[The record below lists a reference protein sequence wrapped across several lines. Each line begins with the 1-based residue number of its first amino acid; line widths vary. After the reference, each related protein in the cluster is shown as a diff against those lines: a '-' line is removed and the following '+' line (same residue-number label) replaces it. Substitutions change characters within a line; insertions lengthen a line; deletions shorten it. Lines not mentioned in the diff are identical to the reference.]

1 MLLLWRFLHLYYALT
16 ILTPLALGW
25 HVPSF
30 SQRRQGTR
38 ISLSSI
44 PDYETQLSRLE
55 SVATT
60 NVGISSTSSSSS
72 TTTAA
77 LREKNNSN
85 ENDDLITAAAA
96 ATKEKCPLLG
106 IKSLG
111 VDYGLVRTGIA
122 VTSGYNPEP
131 LHIIEQSNATLLAQ
145 TIVQIAS
152 SIQGLSQ
159 IILGLPLHKNGTE
172 AEQTALT
179 RAFGHGCLA
188 PCILSTLGPTVP
200 LYLWDERY
208 TSKEAAARAHARDPN
223 LPLYGTL
230 DAESACIILETYYND
245 NGVGA
250 EEIVLTE
257 EERIPYLKEYERRQE
272 DGLRHRQAVLEQR
285 ELNMNK
291 RQEAMERAKMLEQE
305 MRAAG
310 TLGESNKSKKKKKK
324 QLAKKRES
332 TTWILP

>member
-1 MLLLWRFLHLYYALT
+1 MLLFWRCLHLLYLT
-16 ILTPLALGW
+16 ILTPMALGW
-25 HVPSF
+25 FVPSPI
-30 SQRRQGTR
+30 QRRQGTCTTS
-38 ISLSSI
+38 ISLSAI
-44 PDYETQLSRLE
+44 PDYETQLNRLE

-60 NVGISSTSSSSS
+60 NVGRTLSST
-72 TTTAA
+72 
-77 LREKNNSN
+77 RENG
-85 ENDDLITAAAA
+85 ENDDIISAASA
-96 ATKEKCPLLG
+96 ATKEKFPLLG

-131 LHIIEQSNATLLAQ
+131 LHIIEQTNATLLAQ

-152 SIQGLSQ
+152 SVQGLSQ
-159 IILGLPLHKNGTE
+159 VILGLPLHKNGTE

-179 RAFGHGCLA
+179 RAFGRDCLA
-188 PCILSTLGPTVP
+188 PCLLSVLGPTVP

-223 LPLYGTL
+223 MPLYGTL

-250 EEIVLTE
+250 EQIQLTQE
-257 EERIPYLKEYERRQE
+257 EKIPYLQEYERRQE
-272 DGLRHRQAVLEQR
+272 NGVRQRQAILEQR

-291 RQEAMERAKMLEQE
+291 RQEAMDRAAMLEQE
-305 MRAAG
+305 MRASG
-310 TLGESNKSKKKKKK
+310 TLGESNKSRKKKKKK
-324 QLAKKRES
+324 LAKKRES